1 MSDVVNYLLISN
13 VIIGLLGYP
22 LAFLVRL
29 DSSKA
34 IGSLIKNSGIITRDT
49 CSQCKD
55 MVLHLKVDEFYT
67 YSNTVLFH

>member
-13 VIIGLLGYP
+13 AIIGLLGYL

-34 IGSLIKNSGIITRDT
+34 IGSLIENSGIITRVT
-49 CSQCKD
+49 RSWCKD
-55 MVLHLKVDEFYT
+55 MVLHLKLDEFYT
-67 YSNTVLFH
+67 Y

>member
-13 VIIGLLGYP
+13 AIIGLLGYP

-34 IGSLIKNSGIITRDT
+34 IGLLIENSGIIIKVP
-49 CSQCKD
+49 CSRCKD
-55 MVLHLKVDEFYT
+55 MVLYLKVDEFYT
-67 YSNTVLFH
+67 Y